1 VQHVHAHE
9 KPAEKDRER
18 SMSPPHEPRLRVQG
32 VIFDMDGT
40 LADSLDHYY
49 GMACEVVEAAHA
61 PPISRERVCELM
73 GSGDP
78 NLLRKLLPPDFP
90 DSEAILARIVG
101 ERFSA
106 WMRAGR
112 EIEPLPGCIDLL
124 HQLHA
129 RGHRLGI
136 ATSSGRALP
145 CLDRWGVRQLFDA
158 IVGRED
164 VVRRKPHPDVV
175 VHCLRRLSLAPD
187 DAVYVGDSPIDIE
200 AGRAAG
206 VYTVGV
212 LTGTSTREVL
222 ASVAPDHILASA
234 PELLDLLER

>member
-1 VQHVHAHE
+1 
-9 KPAEKDRER
+9 
-18 SMSPPHEPRLRVQG
+18 MSPPREPRLRAQG

-49 GMACEVVEAAHA
+49 RMACDIVEAAHA

-78 NLLRKLLPPDFP
+78 DLLRKLLPPDFP
-90 DSEAILARIVG
+90 DSEATLARIVG

-106 WMRAGR
+106 WMRAGK

-124 HQLHA
+124 HQLHG

-145 CLDRWGVRQLFDA
+145 YLDRWGVRPLFDA
-158 IVGRED
+158 IAGRED
-164 VVRRKPHPDVV
+164 VSRRKPHPEVV
-175 VHCLRRLSLAPD
+175 VHCLRQLGLPPD

-206 VYTVGV
+206 LHTVGV
-212 LTGTSTREVL
+212 LTGNSTREVL
-222 ASVAPDHILASA
+222 VGVSPDHILENA
-234 PELLDLLER
+234 PELLNLLER

>member
-1 VQHVHAHE
+1 
-9 KPAEKDRER
+9 
-18 SMSPPHEPRLRVQG
+18 MSPPNEARLRAQG

-40 LADSLDHYY
+40 LADSIDHYY
-49 GMACEVVEAAHA
+49 AMACEIVEAAHA

-78 NLLRKLLPPDFP
+78 DLLRKLLPPDFP
-90 DSEAILARIVG
+90 DSEATLARILR

-106 WMRAGR
+106 WMRGGE
-112 EIEPLPGCIDLL
+112 EIEPLPGCVELL

-129 RGHRLGI
+129 RGHKLGI

-145 CLDRWGVRQLFDA
+145 YLDRWGVRELFDA

-164 VVRRKPHPDVV
+164 VSRRKPHPDVI
-175 VHCLRRLSLAPD
+175 VHCLQQLGLEPD

-206 VYTVGV
+206 LCTVGV
-212 LTGTSTREVL
+212 LTGNSTREVL
-222 ASVAPDHILASA
+222 AGVLPDHILENA
-234 PELLDLLER
+234 PELLSLLEL

>member
-1 VQHVHAHE
+1 
-9 KPAEKDRER
+9 
-18 SMSPPHEPRLRVQG
+18 MSLPNEPRLRARG

-40 LADSLDHYY
+40 LADSIDHYY
-49 GMACEVVEAAHA
+49 AMACEIVEAAQA

-78 NLLRKLLPPDFP
+78 DLLRKLLPSDFP
-90 DSEAILARIVG
+90 DSEAILERVVR

-106 WMRAGR
+106 WMRAG
-112 EIEPLPGCIDLL
+112 EQIEPLPGCVDLL
-124 HQLHA
+124 HRLHA
-129 RGHRLGI
+129 RGHALGI

-145 CLDRWGVRQLFDA
+145 YLDRWGVRELFEA

-164 VVRRKPHPDVV
+164 VRRRKPHPDVV
-175 VHCLRRLSLAPD
+175 LHCLTKLGLTPD

-206 VYTVGV
+206 LYTVGV
-212 LTGTSTREVL
+212 LTGNSSREVL
-222 ASVAPDHILASA
+222 AGVYPDHILESA
-234 PELLDLLER
+234 PELLNLLER